1 MRLVWITDPHLN
13 HVCDQDRESW
23 FDQIASHGRDGIV
36 ISGDISEGDD
46 VVFQL
51 GRIADRFSCP
61 IHFVLGNHDF
71 YQSSI
76 AQTRQNVI
84 HAARG
89 REQLNYLTDC
99 PAIDLGR
106 DSYLVGEDG
115 WGDATEGNFEDSYV
129 RLNDFQLIDD
139 FVHSAPD
146 SWKQQLQHLGK
157 ESAARLADK
166 LDTLPNNTRNVL
178 VVTHVP
184 PFRDACWY
192 QGRTTDD
199 HWAPFFVCGQIGQV
213 LLNAAQARDQL
224 RFTVLCGHGHHAG
237 VADIAAN
244 LTVFTGAA
252 EYGKPDV
259 TGHVDIDDQKIRVSL
274 PGD

>member
-1 MRLVWITDPHLN
+1 M
-13 HVCDQDRESW
+13 
-23 FDQIASHGRDGIV
+23 
-36 ISGDISEGDD
+36 
-46 VVFQL
+46 
-51 GRIADRFSCP
+51 
-61 IHFVLGNHDF
+61 LGNHDF

-76 AQTRQNVI
+76 AETRQTVI
-84 HAARG
+84 HAARE
-89 REQLNYLTDC
+89 RKQLNYLTDC

-106 DSYLVGEDG
+106 GGYLVGEDG

-129 RLNDFQLIDD
+129 RLNDFQLIGDI
-139 FVHSAPD
+139 VHSAPD
-146 SWKQQLQHLGK
+146 GWKHQLQHLGK

-166 LDTLPNNTRNVL
+166 LDKLPDDTRNVL

-213 LLNAAQARDQL
+213 LLDAAQARDHLQ
-224 RFTVLCGHGHHAG
+224 FTVLFGHGHHAG
-237 VADIAAN
+237 VADMAAN
-244 LTVFTGAA
+244 LTVFTGAS

-259 TGHVDIDDQKIRVSL
+259 VGQVDIDDQGIRVNL
-274 PGD
+274 LGP